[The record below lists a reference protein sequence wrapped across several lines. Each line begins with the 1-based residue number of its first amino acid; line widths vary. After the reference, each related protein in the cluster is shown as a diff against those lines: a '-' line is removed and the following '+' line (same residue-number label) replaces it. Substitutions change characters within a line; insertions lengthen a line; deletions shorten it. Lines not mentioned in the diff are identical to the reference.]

1 MILGMISVLFPI
13 FFSLLTGI
21 IGTIRDKA
29 FRFDFLIPLELF
41 IFIILG
47 GVLLTYVAYKQRKRF
62 GLTLTELILTI
73 VTLALSQL
81 IAVVSG
87 LALTH
92 SQSPKGGLDSY
103 QLMADFHGEIDTPW
117 LRRCGWYRT
126 PTGEVKAPTK
136 WFSPR
141 YLLKM
146 LIAPTPSLWYSNP
159 H

>member
-1 MILGMISVLFPI
+1 MKIKTFLIKIFVVLGMISVFFPI

-62 GLTLTELILTI
+62 GLTLTELISAV

-87 LALTH
+87 LAADKSGKPAYIWAIIAILII
-92 SQSPKGGLDSY
+92 SYWVCCIGLIISGIR
-103 QLMADFHGEIDTPW
+103 LAREIF
-117 LRRCGWYRT
+117 
-126 PTGEVKAPTK
+126 VKK
-136 WFSPR
+136 HNN
-141 YLLKM
+141 L
-146 LIAPTPSLWYSNP
+146 N
-159 H
+159 

>member
-1 MILGMISVLFPI
+1 MKIKTFLIKIFVVLGMISVLFPI

-87 LALTH
+87 LAADRSGKPVYIWVIITTLII
-92 SQSPKGGLDSY
+92 SYWVCCIGLIISGIR
-103 QLMADFHGEIDTPW
+103 LAREIF
-117 LRRCGWYRT
+117 
-126 PTGEVKAPTK
+126 VKK
-136 WFSPR
+136 HNN
-141 YLLKM
+141 L
-146 LIAPTPSLWYSNP
+146 N
-159 H
+159 